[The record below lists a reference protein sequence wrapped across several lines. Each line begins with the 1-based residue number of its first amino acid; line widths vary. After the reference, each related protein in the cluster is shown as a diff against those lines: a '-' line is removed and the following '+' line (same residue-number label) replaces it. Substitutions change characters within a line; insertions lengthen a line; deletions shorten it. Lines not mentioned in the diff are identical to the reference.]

1 VVKIN
6 GAVVK
11 NVTLTNLSSNQSIN
25 ETITIVPPSSGSYPM
40 VISVYAVGQ
49 PSFFNTNTS
58 VSKAVSIAQ
67 APWKLPA
74 LVGGIVVAIG
84 ILAFVYYDVT
94 VRRKRPKEPKQQPP
108 KKQLKV

>member
-1 VVKIN
+1 
-6 GAVVK
+6 
-11 NVTLTNLSSNQSIN
+11 
-25 ETITIVPPSSGSYPM
+25 M